1 MPRSMKIRLSVMMFL
16 EYFVPGTTLPIMSLY
31 LKQSLGFE
39 PYQAGMVLAMT
50 ALAATVAPLAA
61 SHMADRYIASERL
74 LALCHLCCGAL
85 MLLLWWLESFSAV
98 LCVYF
103 LYGVCFTPTF
113 GLTNAVALHHVRD
126 ARRDFGGIR
135 MWGTASWVVVAW
147 TFGYFW
153 LGGGVTPGERL
164 PHALLLSGLTSF
176 ALSIYAMSFRPAAS
190 GPDGAAGA
198 PRAGYGAVL
207 RMFMRPG
214 MVLLCAL
221 TLLNSACHQ
230 FYYYGMSPYLHQMG
244 FSDKMIMPSMSV
256 GQMSE
261 VLVLGLLGWFLTR
274 ITMKRALVIGVLAQA
289 GRLLVFAMAGPA
301 AIIVC
306 GIALHGVCYAF
317 FFTVAYL
324 YVEQHSTR
332 ETRAG
337 AQQVLTMVIT
347 GAGTLAGS
355 LGAGYAAQWLS
366 YDAGLVDWT
375 RFWTIPALMALF
387 ISLAIALFFREE
399 VPAIPPGAVSAAL
412 TGDKAAE

>member
-39 PYQAGMVLAMT
+39 PYQAGLVLAMP
-50 ALAATVAPLAA
+50 AVAATVAPLVA
-61 SHMADRYIASERL
+61 SHVADRYIASERL

-85 MLLLWWLESFSAV
+85 MLLLWRLESFPGV
-98 LCVYF
+98 LSVYF

-113 GLTNAVALHHVRD
+113 GLTNAVALHHARD

-153 LGGGVTPGERL
+153 LGGGAAPGGRL
-164 PHALLLSGLTSF
+164 PHALLLSGLTSLVLSAY
-176 ALSIYAMSFRPAAS
+176 ALSFRPAAS
-190 GPDGAAGA
+190 SGAHAGA
-198 PRAGYGAVL
+198 SRADYGAML
-207 RMFMRPG
+207 RVFARPE
-214 MVLLCAL
+214 MLLLCAL

-261 VLVLGLLGWFLTR
+261 VVVLGLLGWCLMR
-274 ITMKRALVIGVLAQA
+274 ISMKRALVIGVLAQA
-289 GRLLVFAMAGPA
+289 ARLLVFALAGPSA
-301 AIIVC
+301 MILG
-306 GIALHGVCYAF
+306 GIALHGICYAF

-332 ETRAG
+332 DTRAG
-337 AQQVLTMVIT
+337 AQQVLTVMIGGPGYLV
-347 GAGTLAGS
+347 GS
-355 LGAGYAAQWLS
+355 LCAGFAAQWLS
-366 YDAGLVDWT
+366 CGAGLVDWT
-375 RFWTIPALMALF
+375 RFWLIPAALALL
-387 ISLAIALFFREE
+387 IALVLALFFREE
-399 VPAIPPGAVSAAL
+399 PPSVRPDAVPAAL
-412 TGDKAAE
+412 AGDKAAE